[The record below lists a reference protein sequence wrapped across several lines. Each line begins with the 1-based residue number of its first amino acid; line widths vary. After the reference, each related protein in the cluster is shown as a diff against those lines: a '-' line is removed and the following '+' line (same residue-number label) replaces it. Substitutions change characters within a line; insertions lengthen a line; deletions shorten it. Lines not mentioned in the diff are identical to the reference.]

1 MNLHVQKRAPAWK
14 KYTSSSCSCSFGFC
28 QNYLDPNTPPPN
40 LDNLYHFLNTN
51 VPKNLGRGL
60 PLPPSPQIDPIYTV
74 CEKWT
79 KNLGRAL
86 PPSFGQ
92 NPKEQLL
99 FFGRPSLRLFL
110 HCVIYH
116 LECFVR
122 KLANR
127 IWISKPFLSDP
138 SWDSQHILVLNYTT
152 ISFFGILSQNFFWYD
167 SIVACASSKKS
178 SATPSGL
185 P

>member
-1 MNLHVQKRAPAWK
+1 MWQKK
-14 KYTSSSCSCSFGFC
+14 
-28 QNYLDPNTPPPN
+28 
-40 LDNLYHFLNTN
+40 
-51 VPKNLGRGL
+51 LGRGL
-60 PLPPSPQIDPIYTV
+60 PLPPHPQIDPIYTV

-79 KNLGRAL
+79 KSLGRAL
-86 PPSFGQ
+86 PSPPSFGQ

-138 SWDSQHILVLNYTT
+138 SWDSQHILVLNYSYLTELSLVFYLKT
-152 ISFFGILSQNFFWYD
+152 FFDMIQLLRAPVPRNPPQRQVDYHRITLG
-167 SIVACASSKKS
+167 
-178 SATPSGL
+178 
-185 P
+185 